1 MIMDQQLVLSDKQ
14 ALTTGT
20 VVSTNTIDLGQ
31 ARDLGIGDQ
40 DLELVIIVNA
50 ALTGGT
56 SVQFAYITSAN
67 ADLSS
72 PNVIVQTPAI
82 VAASLTAGTEW
93 LRVQIPALSLATQ
106 MQRYIGVQYTIV
118 GTFGAGTVTA
128 CVVMDRQGLI
138 YYPSGLNMGGF

>member
-1 MIMDQQLVLSDKQ
+1 MFMDQQLVMSDKQ
-14 ALTTGT
+14 TLTTGT
-20 VVSTNTIDLGQ
+20 VVSTNTIDLSQ

-40 DLELVIIVNA
+40 DLELIIQVNT

-56 SVQFAYITSAN
+56 SVQFAYVTSAN

-82 VAASLTAGTEW
+82 AAASLTAGTEW
-93 LRVQIPALSLATQ
+93 LRVQIPALSLASQ

-118 GTFGAGTVTA
+118 GTFGAGTVSA
-128 CVVMDRQGLI
+128 FIVMDRQGI
-138 YYPSGLNMGGF
+138 VYYPSGLNVGGF